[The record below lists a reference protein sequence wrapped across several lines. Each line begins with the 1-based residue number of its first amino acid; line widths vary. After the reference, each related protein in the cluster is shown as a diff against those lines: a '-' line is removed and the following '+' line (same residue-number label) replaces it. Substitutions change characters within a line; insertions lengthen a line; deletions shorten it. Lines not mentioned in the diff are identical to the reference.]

1 MSLLRRVRRQRRAIR
16 GETDEDDKPPVDNF
30 GLRMMQRPARWLAAI
45 AGRLGAQRDLCELI
59 LITRLRLDMRT
70 GGLRSPNK
78 ARGAGMLLTSLM
90 FGVTGA
96 LITAFIVFGEVDD
109 MRAMGMV
116 QIALMLTLGAL
127 LVSDYLS
134 VLLDPAEADL
144 LAPRPVSGRTVIL
157 ARLAH
162 LLLYMAVPVGSFV
175 LLPWVFGAW
184 GRGGLTWFVIMP
196 VASLLSTTFVLA
208 AILFTFV
215 ELLRRLDGER
225 LAAMLLRGQIAA
237 SFALFGSYYVGLGLF
252 ANETARAWLMGDHM
266 GLASVPPYWFGGLY
280 AVAAGRRDE
289 VALVLAAL
297 AVIVPLALMALLLV
311 RSGHRLVTGLASA
324 TTGAGEVSGR
334 PGPLRRLAAR
344 LVSPG
349 LERAGF
355 DLFVALS
362 ARERGF
368 RSRVYPMLIVPFLM
382 FAWMA
387 MDESARSGHLYIW
400 GSLIPMFYGILI
412 LVELRNSDTPGAAW
426 IFAAAPIETHGL
438 IVSGVVKALSFAF
451 LLPWMVLVLLASR
464 LMSQNLPLTD
474 VAFGT
479 AIAITV
485 TLFAARL
492 VVTDAFPFSR
502 AYSPK
507 QNQRFGLFF
516 CTMLGLGLVAGL
528 QRALA
533 EVTGAVEIGTL
544 VLVPVIVLQMRS
556 LRGMRI
562 DPRTIPPQ
570 R

>member
-1 MSLLRRVRRQRRAIR
+1 VSLLERVRRQRRASR
-16 GETDEDDKPPVDNF
+16 GEIEEHDLPARDNF
-30 GLRMMQRPARWLAAI
+30 GLRMMLGPARWLAAI
-45 AGRLGAQRDLCELI
+45 AGRLGAQRELCELI
-59 LITRLRLDMRT
+59 LITRLRLDMRS

-78 ARGAGMLLTSLM
+78 ARGAGMLMTCLM
-90 FGVTGA
+90 FGVSGV
-96 LITAFIVFGEVDD
+96 LIGLFVNFGEMDD
-109 MRAMGMV
+109 LRAMGLV

-162 LLLYMAVPVGSFV
+162 LVLYLAVPVGSFV
-175 LLPWVFGAW
+175 LVPWIFGAL
-184 GRGGLTWFVIMP
+184 GRGGFLWFVIMP
-196 VASLLSTTFVLA
+196 VISVLSTTFVLA
-208 AILFTFV
+208 TVLIVFV
-215 ELLRRLDGER
+215 ELLERLDGER
-225 LAAMLLRGQIAA
+225 LAAMLLRGQILA
-237 SFALFGSYYVGLGLF
+237 SFALFGSYYIGLGLF
-252 ANETARAWLMGDHM
+252 ANDTSRAWLLGDHM
-266 GLASVPPYWFGGLY
+266 GLAWVPPYWFGGLY
-280 AVAAGRRDE
+280 AAAAGRHDTI
-289 VALVLAAL
+289 ALLLAVLA
-297 AVIVPLALMALLLV
+297 VVVPLALMVLLLM
-311 RSGHRLVTGLASA
+311 RAGHRLVTGLASA
-324 TTGAGEVSGR
+324 ATGAGEVSGR
-334 PGPLRRLAAR
+334 PGFVRRSAAR
-344 LVSPG
+344 LVAPG

-355 DLFVALS
+355 DLFVALA

-387 MDESARSGHLYIW
+387 MDESARSGQLYIW

-412 LVELRNSDTPGAAW
+412 LVEVRNSDTPGAAW
-426 IFAAAPIETHGL
+426 IFASAPIEKHGL

-464 LMSQNLPLTD
+464 LMSQDLPLTD

-479 AIAITV
+479 AIAIVV

-502 AYSPK
+502 AFSPK

-516 CTMLGLGLVAGL
+516 GTMICLGLVAGL
-528 QRALA
+528 QRLLA

-556 LRGMRI
+556 LRNMRV
-562 DPRTIPPQ
+562 DPKTIPPA